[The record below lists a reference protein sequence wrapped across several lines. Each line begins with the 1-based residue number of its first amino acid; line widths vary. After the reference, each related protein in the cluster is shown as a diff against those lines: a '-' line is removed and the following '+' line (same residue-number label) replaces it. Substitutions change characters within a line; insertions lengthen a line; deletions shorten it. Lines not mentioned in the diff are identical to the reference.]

1 MVRKSDE
8 SDISD
13 EDEDDEDDN
22 IELLLAE
29 EFAEE
34 EEELEEEDEDEHDA
48 TDRLQTEIGEKFE
61 ADEEKIESV
70 KENLKEI
77 LIPFIGV
84 NGARKPHIVH
94 YKLYNKVKPMVENR
108 LSLFEKCYPIST
120 ALARKMANVSYKK
133 LSSFGLWD
141 VVELSEGSAIQPV
154 QDLHKRIY
162 SVLHRKYIYF
172 FSNKQTRDKF
182 IANPFKYLSQS
193 KPKPVVPFKIAVL
206 GPPKSGKST
215 VARRLANEYGLQRIS
230 AGEAVRTVLVTQ
242 KKTFLAL
249 QINKHLKKGL
259 TVPDELVVQCIE
271 VLLMDILCNTRGY
284 VYNIPQFKC

>member
-1 MVRKSDE
+1 NEQIAKRREQLLEERLERKKQKQVRKSDE

-70 KENLKEI
+70 K
-77 LIPFIGV
+77 
-84 NGARKPHIVH
+84 
-94 YKLYNKVKPMVENR
+94 
-108 LSLFEKCYPIST
+108 
-120 ALARKMANVSYKK
+120 
-133 LSSFGLWD
+133 
-141 VVELSEGSAIQPV
+141 LSEGSAIQPV

-284 VYNIPQFKC
+284 VLDGYPVTRRQVELLEARNIIPFKIIELQVDLREILKRGILSRKSPYR